1 MIERREP
8 VNSRKLHLG
17 IFFLALI
24 VIFLCS
30 GYQEEVFG
38 DQQARLAGK
47 PCKVIK
53 IISGKYTSVYDSGP
67 NCTSP
72 DKVCTRGTITEA
84 GILNGTFYVT
94 VLKIAPSAGLKPIE
108 PSSTLAYVGDVVLTA
123 KQGMLTLRCTG
134 LSDKIEKIYTTIY
147 RMTSGTGIFEGA
159 SGLFYSSGI
168 WKGDGFE
175 GKFWGELCLLEKAD
189 DD

>member
-1 MIERREP
+1 M
-8 VNSRKLHLG
+8 NSRKLHLG
-17 IFFLALI
+17 IFSLALM
-24 VIFLCS
+24 VFFLCS

-53 IISGKYTSVYDSGP
+53 TINGKNSGVYDSGP

-72 DKVCTRGTITEA
+72 VKICTRGTLTEA
-84 GILNGTFYVT
+84 GILNGTYYVT
-94 VLKIAPSAGLKPIE
+94 VLKNAPSAGLNPIE
-108 PSSTLAYVGDVVLTA
+108 TFSTLSYIADVVVTA
-123 KQGMLTLRCTG
+123 KQGTLSLRFTG
-134 LSDKIEKIYTTIY
+134 LLDQIEKIYAEIF
-147 RMTSGTGIFEGA
+147 RVTSGTGIFEGA
-159 SGLFYSSGI
+159 SGLFYCSGI